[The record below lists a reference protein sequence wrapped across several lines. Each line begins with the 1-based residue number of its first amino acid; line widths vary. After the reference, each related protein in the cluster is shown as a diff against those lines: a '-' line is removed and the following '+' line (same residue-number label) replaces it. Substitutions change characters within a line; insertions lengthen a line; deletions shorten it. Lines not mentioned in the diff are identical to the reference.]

1 VKAESGSLPWVDH
14 FKRTKAGSS
23 TRRGSIQTFYET
35 IKLKRQS
42 IKKLEGTNMRFFK
55 IIFAVIFISTFVFI
69 LSSNAA
75 DVAKIGVVDFQR
87 VLDNSNAGKS
97 AQAEITRQGK
107 KMEAELEKR
116 KNEIEEIQKNI
127 ERQNAVMSKE
137 AREEKKRELQI
148 KIYDIKNLEKKYLSE
163 LRKNE
168 RKKLIK
174 IQNEAFSITQ
184 EIGKK
189 EGYLIIF
196 EKKVA
201 IYVPKT
207 LDLTDKVIQE
217 YNAVYKK

>member
-1 VKAESGSLPWVDH
+1 
-14 FKRTKAGSS
+14 
-23 TRRGSIQTFYET
+23 
-35 IKLKRQS
+35 
-42 IKKLEGTNMRFFK
+42 
-55 IIFAVIFISTFVFI
+55 
-69 LSSNAA
+69 
-75 DVAKIGVVDFQR
+75 
-87 VLDNSNAGKS
+87 
-97 AQAEITRQGK
+97 
-107 KMEAELEKR
+107 MEAELEKR

-137 AREEKKRELQI
+137 AREEKKRDLQI

>member
-1 VKAESGSLPWVDH
+1 
-14 FKRTKAGSS
+14 
-23 TRRGSIQTFYET
+23 
-35 IKLKRQS
+35 
-42 IKKLEGTNMRFFK
+42 MRFFK

-116 KNEIEEIQKNI
+116 KSEIEEIQKKI

-137 AREEKKRELQI
+137 AREEKKRDLQI

-163 LRKNE
+163 L
-168 RKKLIK
+168 
-174 IQNEAFSITQ
+174 FSITQ